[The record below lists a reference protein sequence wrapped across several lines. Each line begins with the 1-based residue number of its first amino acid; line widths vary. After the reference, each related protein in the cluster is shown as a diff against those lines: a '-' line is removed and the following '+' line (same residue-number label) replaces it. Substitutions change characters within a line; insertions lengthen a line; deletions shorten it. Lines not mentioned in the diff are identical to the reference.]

1 MSYYE
6 SASLVSLI
14 SNAALSKNTFVLVKT
29 ADSSISTVDDVDSP
43 GIVGVC
49 GEDADAAGD
58 AVAVTIGGVAKVEA
72 AGSITRGAK
81 VGSELNTGKAVALA
95 SASRMCGIALS
106 SAASGDVFP
115 VLVYI
120 GEKKA

>member
-14 SNAALSKNTFVLVKT
+14 SNAALSKNTFVQVET
-29 ADSSISTVDDVDSP
+29 ADSSISTVDDVDNA

-49 GEDADAAGD
+49 GEDASAAGD

-81 VGSELNTGKAVALA
+81 VASNTSGKAVALGA
-95 SASRMCGIALS
+95 ASRMCGIALS

>member
-6 SASLVSLI
+6 SASVATFT
-14 SNAALSKNTFVLVKT
+14 SNAALAKNTFVLVKT
-29 ADSSISTVDDVDSP
+29 ADRSISTVDDIDSP

-49 GEDADAAGD
+49 GETISEAGD
-58 AVAVTIGGVAKVEA
+58 SVPVVFSGVAKVES

-81 VGSELNTGKAVALA
+81 VGSDITGKAVALA
-95 SASRMCGIALS
+95 SGSRMCGIALS
-106 SAASGDVFP
+106 SAVSGDVFP

>member
-6 SASLVSLI
+6 SASVVSLI
-14 SNAALSKNTFVLVKT
+14 SNEALSKNTFVQVET
-29 ADSSISTVDDVDSP
+29 ADSSVSTVDDVDNS

-49 GEDADAAGD
+49 GEDISAAGD
-58 AVAVTIGGVAKVEA
+58 AVPVVIGGVAKVES
-72 AGSITRGAK
+72 AGTITRGAK
-81 VGSELNTGKAVALA
+81 VGSNTVGKAVTIA

-106 SAASGDVFP
+106 SAVSGDVFP